1 MINPA
6 PLEKLRKFF
15 GTEGDSFV
23 REVIVRYLQG
33 AEGMLNDLE
42 RYCQQQDI
50 SQFIRVAHTLKGNSA
65 SVGADEVSQL
75 AADLEIMGRNG
86 DLSGAPEKIPLLRK
100 AFVTAKA
107 ELEQILQQD
116 AS

>member
-15 GTEGDSFV
+15 AAEGDSFV
-23 REVIVRYLQG
+23 REVITRYLQG

-42 RYCQQQDI
+42 RSYQQLDMI
-50 SQFIRVAHTLKGNSA
+50 QFTRVAHTLKGNSA

-75 AADLEIMGRNG
+75 AEELEIMGRNS
-86 DLSGAPEKIPLLRK
+86 DLSGASEKISLLRN
-100 AFVTAKA
+100 AFLTAKA
-107 ELEQILQQD
+107 ELEQILQQG